1 MLPWLSSVGRFAFLF
16 AAVAVLLTSPVQA
29 RAAVPLSSCGTPTGV
44 LCGQV
49 VVPLDRTGATPG
61 TISLH
66 VEELPAVGTP
76 RGVMFLLAG
85 GPGQGSAQSFA
96 LGNADEVQFFQF
108 LFPGYTLVAFDNRG
122 TGKSGLINCPGLQST
137 VPTTAEEGAN
147 LARDCAQQ
155 IGPTRQFYS
164 TRDHADDMEAV
175 RTALGFGKIAIYGVS
190 YGTKLALAFAQ
201 AYPNSVDRMILD
213 SVLPTSLPDP
223 FERNV
228 MQAMPQT
235 LQALCAGGLCRGITS
250 NLADDAVTVA
260 NRLEAKPAVGTVIA
274 PGGRVIK
281 RTMNGEDFVGLVIDS
296 DLSPGIQ
303 SELPAAI
310 RAAREGYTRPLLRL
324 FDLDERTS
332 SLSAEDLSFGLYAAT
347 TCADVHFPW
356 APTTPPSERTSVLNA
371 AVAALPAGSFGPF
384 GTWAARLGTAYF
396 CDLWPSPSGNAP
408 LAGGPLPNV
417 PVLTFSGGLD
427 FRTPTASA
435 ASVTSLFPQG
445 HLVVVPGTGHNV
457 LNPILQSTCPFTAV
471 RNWLIGVIPP
481 ATCPRVP
488 AFENPFGALPRTSPK
503 KSAPATALDAAKA
516 VREAEASWFLVILS
530 GKSLAPS
537 GLYGG
542 RVTDA
547 TSALGFKLTNYSV
560 TPGLRVA
567 GKMTLVVQA
576 APFGLNGTIK
586 VSGPAAAA
594 GSLRASHGRL
604 SGTLGG
610 RHVSVKL

>member
-1 MLPWLSSVGRFAFLF
+1 VLPWLSSVGRFAFLF
-16 AAVAVLLTSPVQA
+16 AAVAVLLTFPVQA

-49 VVPLDRTGATPG
+49 VVPLDRTGTTPG

-435 ASVTSLFPQG
+435 AAVTNLFPQG

-457 LNPILQSTCPFTAV
+457 LNPILQSTCPFTA
-471 RNWLIGVIPP
+471 
-481 ATCPRVP
+481 
-488 AFENPFGALPRTSPK
+488 E
-503 KSAPATALDAAKA
+503 
-516 VREAEASWFLVILS
+516 
-530 GKSLAPS
+530 
-537 GLYGG
+537 
-542 RVTDA
+542 
-547 TSALGFKLTNYSV
+547 
-560 TPGLRVA
+560 
-567 GKMTLVVQA
+567 
-576 APFGLNGTIK
+576 
-586 VSGPAAAA
+586 
-594 GSLRASHGRL
+594 
-604 SGTLGG
+604 SGTG
-610 RHVSVKL
+610 